1 MRRLREGK
9 KINQDDFADLIKMHR
24 TQYSAL
30 ERGEKN
36 LTLETLE
43 RLSNGHG
50 VKSSELLKLAGL

>member
-9 KINQDDFADLIKMHR
+9 KINQDDFADLIEMHR

-36 LTLETLE
+36 LTLQSLTRVSSGL
-43 RLSNGHG
+43 G
-50 VKSSELLKLAGL
+50 VKVWELLKHAGL

>member
-9 KINQDDFADLIKMHR
+9 KINQDDFADLIDMHR

-36 LTLETLE
+36 LTLLSLE
-43 RLSNGHG
+43 RVSNGLG
-50 VKSSELLKLAGL
+50 VKISELLKVAGL